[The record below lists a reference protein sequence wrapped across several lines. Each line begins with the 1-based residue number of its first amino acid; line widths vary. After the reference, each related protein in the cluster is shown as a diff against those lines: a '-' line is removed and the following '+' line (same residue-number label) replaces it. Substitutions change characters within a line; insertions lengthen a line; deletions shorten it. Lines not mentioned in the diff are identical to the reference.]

1 MNFEQCHHS
10 YSGCYFCRKC
20 RGKYCIF
27 KKHLYGGHRGLS
39 PFNHILRKYGQ
50 SKSCCP
56 YNFYLDTYD
65 KHYVKEYNVLIKRV
79 NIDMPITD
87 EERSKNKPK
96 MLSAINNYGGDNK
109 HYFCKKQE
117 NIDYLINS

>member
-20 RGKYCIF
+20 RGKYYIF

-50 SKSCCP
+50 SKSCCSN
-56 YNFYLDTYD
+56 NFYLDTYD

-87 EERSKNKPK
+87 EERRKTNLNYFQQLTIMVVIISIIVAKNRKI
-96 MLSAINNYGGDNK
+96 LTI
-109 HYFCKKQE
+109 
-117 NIDYLINS
+117 

>member
-1 MNFEQCHHS
+1 
-10 YSGCYFCRKC
+10 
-20 RGKYCIF
+20 
-27 KKHLYGGHRGLS
+27 
-39 PFNHILRKYGQ
+39 
-50 SKSCCP
+50 
-56 YNFYLDTYD
+56 LDTYD

-109 HYFCKKQE
+109 HYCCKKQE